1 MRHFWRRGQRLTKK
15 KVQIVGGLFIIGLN
29 IFMTSVI
36 MAFIKYVL
44 RIPLRMS
51 EEHLEIGDDAVHG
64 EEAYALFFEGQRSH
78 VYGDMGPSMS
88 AESRAGM
95 QSGPILGMPPTKA
108 TSDEESNGHGGSKEN
123 GTSKQD

>member
-1 MRHFWRRGQRLTKK
+1 
-15 KVQIVGGLFIIGLN
+15 
-29 IFMTSVI
+29 MTSVI

-78 VYGDMGPSMS
+78 VYGDMGPSNSVNSRS
-88 AESRAGM
+88 A
-95 QSGPILGMPPTKA
+95 SGAILGMPPTKTA
-108 TSDEESNGHGGSKEN
+108 SDEESNGN
-123 GTSKQD
+123 GISTKRE